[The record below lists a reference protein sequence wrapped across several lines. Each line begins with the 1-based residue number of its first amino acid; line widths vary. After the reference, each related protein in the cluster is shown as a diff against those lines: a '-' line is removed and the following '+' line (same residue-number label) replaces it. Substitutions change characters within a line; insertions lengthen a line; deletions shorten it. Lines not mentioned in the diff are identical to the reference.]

1 MAYILQEGKK
11 KIPSQSKLEKLTRV
25 ENQSHEITAFFCWT
39 YISRI
44 KSEKKV
50 HPLPLWRRGF

>member
-1 MAYILQEGKK
+1 MAYILQEGKE
-11 KIPSQSKLEKLTRV
+11 IPSQSKLEKLTRV

-39 YISRI
+39 YPVSNLR
-44 KSEKKV
+44 KKV